1 MKMFGKMT
9 LGFGT
14 VILLMLFVV
23 GTVAYQA
30 SSIIGFL
37 ELSKKA
43 SILVQRWDTVQL
55 GSYDV
60 LASPDPMDQ
69 VVALWVSQIKDFEA
83 ALEDLAGDRRL
94 PKLGADAMEQLDNT
108 KSLWHLAE
116 TNLSSTATA
125 LENFKSN
132 VVTRFP
138 ILGRSGP
145 DGLQGEYER
154 LDRAGGMDPQ
164 AAYYYNAV
172 RSGLKGV
179 TLANQ
184 AFKGVLRR
192 LDATIEETVD
202 RAIDVTVFL
211 SVVLIAAALAASFA
225 YTLFFSRRI
234 SRRARGIEASMRQ
247 VANRDF
253 SRFPPPMGND
263 EIGMLSRHLRE
274 VMESLGTF
282 FSAVKAA
289 ASNVTDLKDAL
300 SAGTTESAA
309 AINQINK
316 NIESIKNQFAVLDS
330 AIAQSSDA
338 LADIGGYLEAFKNDT
353 DAQSA
358 AMTHAGEDLS
368 QAVASFGD
376 LARRLQE
383 RASGAESLKRV
394 VVDGGERVQATN
406 EVIKSVSH
414 DISNIVEIIEL
425 IDQISEQTN
434 ILSMNAA
441 IESAHAG
448 AAGAG
453 FAVVAEEIR
462 KLAESTQDNAQR
474 IGDAL
479 GSIAS
484 KIKAALESSG
494 NSAAAIDTISADVS
508 DFALDLADIASHAAA
523 TSDQSVQVGRA
534 IQDSIDA
541 TRKFKDG
548 TAEMYERHRAIR
560 DAMENIKAISDETLS
575 GITEIDAGSKE
586 ILESVVHVEEISLRS
601 KERAAELEDS
611 LRGFRTSSECA
622 EGDESTESG
631 PIESDYDERG
641 VAVKRPPQN
650 Y

>member
-9 LGFGT
+9 LGFAT

-60 LASPDPMDQ
+60 LGSPDPLDK
-69 VVALWVSQIKDFEA
+69 VVSLWISQIKDFET
-83 ALEDLAGDRRL
+83 ALNDLAGDRRL
-94 PKLGADAMEQLDNT
+94 SRLGAEAMEQLENT

-116 TNLSSTATA
+116 TNLSSTTA
-125 LENFKSN
+125 ALDNFKSN
-132 VVTRFP
+132 VVSRYP

-145 DGLQGEYER
+145 DGLQGEYDR
-154 LDRAGGMDPQ
+154 LSRAGGMEPQ

-184 AFKGVLRR
+184 AFKGVLRK

-202 RAIDVTVFL
+202 RAITLTVFL
-211 SVVLIAAALAASFA
+211 SVILIAAAVAASFA

-234 SRRARGIEASMRQ
+234 SRRAKGIEASMRQ

-253 SRFPPPMGND
+253 SRLPPPMGND

-274 VMESLGTF
+274 VMESLGVF
-282 FSAVKAA
+282 FSTVKAA

-300 SAGTTESAA
+300 TAGTTESAA

-330 AIAQSSDA
+330 AIAQSSEA
-338 LADIGGYLEAFKNDT
+338 LTDIGGYLEAFKSDT

-368 QAVASFGD
+368 QAVASFAD
-376 LARRLQE
+376 LARRLKE
-383 RASGAESLKRV
+383 RAERAEALKRV

-414 DISNIVEIIEL
+414 DISNIAEIIEL

-448 AAGAG
+448 TAGAG

-462 KLAESTQDNAQR
+462 KLSESTQDNAQR
-474 IGDAL
+474 IGEAL
-479 GSIAS
+479 GTITS

-508 DFALDLADIASHAAA
+508 DFALELVDIASHAAS

-534 IQDSIDA
+534 IQESINA
-541 TRKFKDG
+541 TRKFKGG

-560 DAMENIKAISDETLS
+560 DAMENIRAISDETLA
-575 GITEIDAGSKE
+575 GITEIDSGSKE
-586 ILESVVHVEEISLRS
+586 ILESVIHVEEISLRS
-601 KERAAELEDS
+601 RERAGELEDA

-622 EGDESTESG
+622 EREERTG
-631 PIESDYDERG
+631 PAAIDSDYDERG
-641 VAVKRPPQN
+641 VAIKRPPQN